1 MKDSSLDEDSIH
13 ALQDKAHHFEKSR
26 VKCGTKCNLEW
37 KIMSVL
43 SPVSWISLICSCCRN
58 YIASY
63 HLRLCSK
70 WHPKTLRF
78 SPKFPNIM
86 QLWLPSRNLLH
97 LSDPKM
103 SNGTPYSLDLL
114 DMHTILITYTPRKV
128 HKNSDQCTLS
138 GKKLQ
143 KLYLFYFKGTGTLH
157 FQKLPICIL
166 LSLFLNIHIIL

>member
-1 MKDSSLDEDSIH
+1 M
-13 ALQDKAHHFEKSR
+13 ALNA
-26 VKCGTKCNLEW
+26 TW
-37 KIMSVL
+37 SVL
-43 SPVSWISLICSCCRN
+43 SPVSWISLIWSCCRN
-58 YIASY
+58 YIGSY
-63 HLRLCSK
+63 HLWLCSK

-114 DMHTILITYTPRKV
+114 DMHTILITYTLRKV
-128 HKNSDQCTLS
+128 HKKVTNVHSQ
-138 GKKLQ
+138 KK
-143 KLYLFYFKGTGTLH
+143 KKKKAVTFFYFKRKVH

-166 LSLFLNIHIIL
+166 FIPYLRYTHYYVKCTYK